1 MNRNVIKPSIQQ
13 SDYPIYRFFS
23 YTEPTELFFYVCIGV
38 GVFFLFQFLSFQ
50 MTHIVAII
58 VSSILIMYRHQQKSK
73 EDETSLK
80 DIYNKMEMIRPNPTY
95 FYLDSDI
102 IQLVDNIKEYRE
114 YNIISFSRMIY
125 AIDTLLE
132 LVNDVEIGVELLGD
146 HIEVAKHQKEIATE
160 SLRSILFKLPQI
172 RTLEYK
178 LERSVYLLQ
187 LYLQRHIDKMIHKND
202 RHIQEHGYN
211 SKTKII
217 QIDEPAPHA
226 IPAPNGCII

>member
-1 MNRNVIKPSIQQ
+1 MSIVRVPNQHT
-13 SDYPIYRFFS
+13 DYPIYRFFS
-23 YTEPTELFFYVCIGV
+23 YTEPTELFFYTCIIV
-38 GVFFLFQFLSFQ
+38 GVFFLFQFLTFQ
-50 MTHIVAII
+50 VTHIVAII
-58 VSSILIMYRHQQKSK
+58 VSTLLILYRHQKKSK
-73 EDETSLK
+73 EDETNMR
-80 DIYNKMEMIRPNPTY
+80 DIYNKMEMIRPKPSY

-102 IQLVDNIKEYRE
+102 IQLVDDIKEYRE
-114 YNIISFSRMIY
+114 YNLISFSRMIY

-160 SLRSILFKLPQI
+160 ALRSILFKLPQI

-211 SKTKII
+211 AKTKVIPI
-217 QIDEPAPHA
+217 EEPAPHP
-226 IPAPNGCII
+226 IPNIK